1 MQELSSR
8 LLTRGLVF
16 GEGPRWRDG
25 KLYVSDMHAGRVV
38 AVGMDGGV
46 EEIVSVPNR
55 PSGLGWLPDGRMLIV
70 SMEDSQLVTV
80 EGGGLKSYCD
90 LAPHCTSTPNDMVV
104 DEKGRAYVGNFGFDL
119 TSGEDPKSA
128 ELVLVENG
136 EARQVADDLNF
147 PNGTVITPD
156 GRMMIIAESFGSLL
170 TAFDIDPNDGS
181 LSNRRVWAST
191 GERTPD
197 GICLDAEGAI
207 WISSF
212 MTGEY
217 VRLLEGGEVTHSV
230 KTEGGH
236 PAVACMLGGPDGKT
250 LFMLTSDTDIERL
263 AKSDSECRIE
273 VCEAPAARA
282 GLP

>member
-8 LLTRGLVF
+8 VLTRGLVF
-16 GEGPRWRDG
+16 GEGPRWRDD
-25 KLYVSDMHAGRVV
+25 KLYVADMHAERVIT
-38 AVGMDGGV
+38 VGMDGGV
-46 EEIVSVPNR
+46 EEVVRVPNR

-70 SMEDSQLVTV
+70 SMEDAQLLTL

-90 LAPHCTSTPNDMVV
+90 LGPHCRSTPNDMVV
-104 DEKGRAYVGNFGFDL
+104 DAQGRAYVGNFGFDL
-119 TSGEDPKSA
+119 TAGADPENA
-128 ELVLVENG
+128 ELVMVENG
-136 EARQVADDLNF
+136 EARKVADDLNF

-156 GRMMIIAESFGSLL
+156 GRTMIIAETFGAIL
-170 TAFDIDPNDGS
+170 TAFDIDPSDGS
-181 LSNRRVWAST
+181 LSNRRVWAPL

-197 GICLDAEGAI
+197 GICLDADGAV
-207 WISSF
+207 WVSSF

-217 VRLLEGGEVTHSV
+217 IRVREGGEITHVV
-230 KTEGGH
+230 KTEGSH
-236 PAVACMLGGPDGKT
+236 PAVACMLGGPDGRT
-250 LFMLTSDTDIERL
+250 LFMLTADTDVERL